1 MQQFEEEEEDY
12 SRGRRIIKLNENEES
27 FVFPLIPDILDLI
40 FQFLTPFQHLQMRL
54 VSHQCNVVVLQCMKK
69 FLVTQVQKGTFQQFN
84 NFIRQFSSLTKIKL
98 PPISSDQHKLCDEV
112 NPQYLTQIIFHDFL
126 NDSSSQ
132 QEYLKE
138 FFQKYIAINS
148 VGINK
153 FLSLKLLPLENIKQ
167 LDLSSV
173 MEIKDKTFLEGCRSL
188 VSLSFHVQ
196 EINNFF
202 STSDFP
208 PLEQLKVLKIKL
220 WGPTFKEEHYQ
231 NFLHFLES
239 IKNLE
244 ILELLFCSYESN
256 SIKQDVF
263 NAFVTKLPQ
272 LRIFYAF
279 SCYDQIQNTQFRHR
293 FDYLVIENNTYIK
306 LKPLDI
312 PTLETLLAFTNILD
326 ITKCKLEEENEK
338 QIQQFLEKQRE
349 NTAQKNETILKVS
362 FEQKHIKAEYV
373 KYPKVQKNSEFT
385 TFWNSGHYSI

>member
-1 MQQFEEEEEDY
+1 MQQFEDEEEDF
-12 SRGRRIIKLNENEES
+12 SKGRRRVKLNEEQS
-27 FVFPLIPDILDLI
+27 SIIPLIPGILDMI
-40 FQFLTPFQHLQMRL
+40 FQFLTPSQHLQMRL
-54 VSHQCNVVVLQCMKK
+54 VSHQCNTVVQQFMKK

-84 NFIRQFSSLTKIKL
+84 NFIRQFSSLNKIKL
-98 PPISSDQHKLCDEV
+98 PPISSDQHKLCDDI
-112 NPQYLTQIIFHDFL
+112 NPQYLTQVIFHDFL
-126 NDSSSQ
+126 NDSQSQ

-138 FFQKYIAINS
+138 FFQKYTSINS

-153 FLSLKLLPLENIKQ
+153 FLSLKWLPLENIKQ

-173 MEIKDKTFLEGCRSL
+173 MEIKDKSFLENCRSL
-188 VSLSFHVQ
+188 VSLSFHIQ

-202 STSDFP
+202 STSEFP

-231 NFLHFLES
+231 NFLNFLES

-244 ILELLFCSYESN
+244 ILELLFCTYESN
-256 SIKQDVF
+256 CVKQDVF

-272 LRIFYAF
+272 LRILYAF
-279 SCYDQIQNTQFRHR
+279 SCYDQIQNTQFRQR

-338 QIQQFLEKQRE
+338 QIQEFLEKQRKCP
-349 NTAQKNETILKVS
+349 AQKYETILKVS
-362 FEQKHIKAEYV
+362 FEQKHIIAEYEDF
-373 KYPKVQKNSEFT
+373 PKVQKNSEFT